1 MTAPRPATLSRLPP
15 PWPPALLTVF
25 MTALM
30 TGLMMADAQEVRS
43 LSLPDGGEMAYVL
56 WLPDDFEAERSYPLL
71 LALPPGPQTL
81 EMVGAGLGYWRS
93 GPERGWVVVSPA
105 APQGQ
110 LFFQGAEVHIPAL
123 LDAVIELVPADGV
136 HLAGISNGGR
146 SAFRIA
152 RLDPDR
158 FASLLVLPGIPPDE
172 ADFDAL
178 ELLTSLPVRMFVG
191 ENDAGWVERSRVTAA
206 RLADL
211 GGNVELTVVPNE
223 GHVIQGLSGE
233 MLFDL
238 LEGLR

>member
-1 MTAPRPATLSRLPP
+1 MIALYPAVLSRRPRP
-15 PWPPALLTVF
+15 WPVALLTLFILVF
-25 MTALM
+25 T
-30 TGLMMADAQEVRS
+30 MANAQEVRT
-43 LSLPDGGEMAYVL
+43 LALPDGGEMAYVL

-93 GPERGWVVVSPA
+93 GPGRGWVVVSPE

-110 LFFQGAEVHIPAL
+110 LFFQGAEVHIPTL
-123 LDAVIELVPADGV
+123 LDAIAEVVIADGV

-191 ENDAGWVERSRVTAA
+191 ENDASWVERSRVTAA

-211 GGNVELTVVPNE
+211 GGDVELTVVPNE
-223 GHVIQGLSGE
+223 GHVIQSLSGDL
-233 MLFDL
+233 LFDL
-238 LEGLR
+238 LDGLR